1 MTLHRGKTQIH
12 LIWYVPTYITVL
24 SIRRRKFINDR
35 YLKFKQVTT
44 DRDQQMMVTISG
56 NSKSLSFVGPG
67 QTGASWCSV
76 NYTFGDSGSPPAVSH
91 KVPNDCNTR
100 QPTVTDVSVTVTAS
114 FRPPQAKSWLETN
127 SRECLTSD
135 CEQVHGWRDWCH
147 GNDERTVDN
156 QTWRWVGEII
166 RQDGRVTCTH

>member
-76 NYTFGDSGSPPAVSH
+76 NYTFGDSGSPPPLSLIKSQTTAIHVS
-91 KVPNDCNTR
+91 
-100 QPTVTDVSVTVTAS
+100 QP
-114 FRPPQAKSWLETN
+114 
-127 SRECLTSD
+127 
-135 CEQVHGWRDWCH
+135 
-147 GNDERTVDN
+147 
-156 QTWRWVGEII
+156 
-166 RQDGRVTCTH
+166 